1 MPRVKLPAA
10 YHEVLAEHRAR
21 HLRATEGGNLRAMK
35 KLYDAAQGELERK
48 LRKLTRQQRSDTFT
62 AYQSRTLLAQVRH
75 GQALIGRQLAGQL
88 GAMSKDAQVE
98 ALRGLEKDIVRLD
111 KAFTGRPLQLP
122 ISEASRFQRIVAGR
136 STSLLEQHATSMKTW
151 GADTVRVIE
160 NQMALSVATG
170 ESIDEAVGRIVE
182 VSDAQ
187 WWRAERV
194 ARTETAW
201 AWAAT
206 AKDAID
212 DAREEIPDLQ
222 TRWVEYCN
230 DETGEPL
237 DDRVAVDSIAIH
249 GQLATKG
256 LFTMPETA
264 PHPDARGKTEVPHA
278 LVGKQWPHP
287 PDRPNDRSLIQAW
300 RPDWGVPAWVYRQGR
315 RAPAPRR

>member
-1 MPRVKLPAA
+1 M
-10 YHEVLAEHRAR
+10 
-21 HLRATEGGNLRAMK
+21 RATEGGNLRAMK

-151 GADTVRVIE
+151 GSDTVRVIE

-194 ARTETAW
+194 ARTECSPG
-201 AWAAT
+201 
-206 AKDAID
+206 DA
-212 DAREEIPDLQ
+212 
-222 TRWVEYCN
+222 
-230 DETGEPL
+230 
-237 DDRVAVDSIAIH
+237 
-249 GQLATKG
+249 LATGAVVRAVHRRWFEGAMAEIVTEGGRK
-256 LFTMPETA
+256 FSATTN
-264 PHPDARGKTEVPHA
+264 HPNADATRMGWRG
-278 LVGKQWPHP
+278 
-287 PDRPNDRSLIQAW
+287 
-300 RPDWGVPAWVYRQGR
+300 
-315 RAPAPRR
+315 